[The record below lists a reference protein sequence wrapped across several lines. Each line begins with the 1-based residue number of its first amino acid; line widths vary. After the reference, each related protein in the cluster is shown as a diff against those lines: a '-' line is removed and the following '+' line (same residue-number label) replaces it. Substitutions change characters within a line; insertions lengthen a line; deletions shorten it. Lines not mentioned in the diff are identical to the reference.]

1 MLEHRGLGRQSGPD
15 EAYPL
20 PGDQPLFAELDGASV
35 HGRVTGLGNWID
47 REGNAN
53 IEPKLLRAWLN
64 KQGVSDALVARALH
78 LFGKAAGDTS
88 ESLYDRNRA
97 VCLLARM
104 ARSLLVIERLLLA
117 LLESGRTTASRAAS
131 SDTAKGAAT
140 RTRPWGG

>member
-1 MLEHRGLGRQSGPD
+1 MSTVGQIEKKTQDRVVNLFRDTLGY
-15 EAYPL
+15 EY
-20 PGDQPLFAELDGASV
+20 
-35 HGRVTGLGNWID
+35 LGNWAN
-47 REGNAN
+47 REDNAN
-53 IEPKLLRAWLN
+53 IESKLLRAWLN
-64 KQGVSDALVARALH
+64 KQGVPDALVTRALH

-88 ESLYDRNRA
+88 KSLYDRNRA